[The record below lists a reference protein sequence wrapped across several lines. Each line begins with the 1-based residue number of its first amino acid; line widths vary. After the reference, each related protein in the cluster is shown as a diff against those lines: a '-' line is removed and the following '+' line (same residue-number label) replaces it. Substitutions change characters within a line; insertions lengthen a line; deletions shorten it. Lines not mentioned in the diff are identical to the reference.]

1 MFDENELICRKN
13 KQSASQNPTC
23 EFHATF
29 NYLIITYMKSIV
41 CFLLAI
47 VLSISLSAQQRVV
60 NGTVSV
66 FKNMRLGNIVVKAKK
81 TGSTVLTDT
90 LGNFQIVC
98 EQKDVL
104 EFSGKTFYKL
114 KVKVKPTDN
123 TVTANMRFIAKPE
136 NADMAVGYGYISKE
150 NATTAYA
157 NLTSS
162 QVDFCSYNNIYDL
175 IRAKCA
181 GVNVG
186 SSNFLPGSEQDVT
199 MRGINSINQS
209 NPLYVVDGITT
220 SQIANILPCDVKS
233 ISFLKDSE
241 AAIYGASGGGG
252 VILITTKTG
261 KD

>member
-1 MFDENELICRKN
+1 
-13 KQSASQNPTC
+13 
-23 EFHATF
+23 
-29 NYLIITYMKSIV
+29 MKSIV
-41 CFLLAI
+41 CLLLAI
-47 VLSISLSAQQRVV
+47 GLSISLSAQQRVI

-66 FKNMRLGNIVVKAKK
+66 FKNMRLSNIEVKSKN
-81 TGSTVLTDT
+81 TGSTVLTDS

-114 KVKVKPTDN
+114 KVRVKPTDN
-123 TVTANMRFIAKPE
+123 STTVNMRFIAKPE
-136 NADMAVGYGYISKE
+136 NVDMAVGYGYISKE

-162 QVDFCSYNNIYDL
+162 EIDFCSYNDIYDL

-181 GVNVG
+181 GVSVG
-186 SSNFLPGSEQDVT
+186 STNPLPGTEQDISI
-199 MRGINSINQS
+199 RGVNSMNQA
-209 NPLYVVDGITT
+209 NPLYVVDGVIT
-220 SQIANILPCDVKS
+220 SQIANILPCDLKS

-252 VILITTKTG
+252 VILFETKTG
-261 KD
+261 KE